1 LSYMGRPRLFS
12 REEVLEKALPLFWK
26 RGYAD
31 TGLKDLEEATGVN
44 KSGLYSEF
52 KDKEDLY
59 LAALRHYVN
68 TRRRD
73 LLAQDPPG
81 WGNIEAYLK
90 LRAASKDGLK
100 GCFAVNSMREA
111 DLLPDA
117 AQAMV
122 NENRDALKALLR
134 RNIEAERTRIPAEA
148 ITEMISTFLS
158 GLAIELNMKVGKSP
172 ARKVEDLMRVLRA
185 L

>member
-1 LSYMGRPRLFS
+1 MGRPRNFN
-12 REEVLEKALPLFWK
+12 REDVLEKVMPLFWR

-31 TGLKDLEEATGVN
+31 TGLKDIEAATGVN

-52 KDKEDLY
+52 KDKEDLF
-59 LAALRHYVN
+59 LAALRHYAQ

-90 LRAASKDGLK
+90 LRAAPKDGLR

-111 DLLPDA
+111 DLLPA
-117 AQAMV
+117 EAHAIV
-122 NENRDALKALLR
+122 NENRNELKRLLR
-134 RNIEAERTRIPAEA
+134 RNIEAERTRLPAEV
-148 ITEMISTFLS
+148 ITEILSTFLS
-158 GLAIELNMKVGKSP
+158 GLSIEINMKIGISP
-172 ARKVEDLMRVLRA
+172 AKKIEDLMRMLRA

>member
-1 LSYMGRPRLFS
+1 MGRPRNFN
-12 REEVLEKALPLFWK
+12 REDVLDKVMPLFWK

-31 TGLKDLEEATGVN
+31 TGLKDIEAATGVN

-52 KDKEDLY
+52 KDKEDLF
-59 LAALRHYVN
+59 LSALRHYAQ

-111 DLLPDA
+111 DLLPA
-117 AQAMV
+117 EAHAIV
-122 NENRDALKALLR
+122 NGNRNELKRLLR
-134 RNIEAERTRIPAEA
+134 RNIEAERTGLPAEV
-148 ITEMISTFLS
+148 ITEILSTFLS
-158 GLAIELNMKVGKSP
+158 GLSIETNMKIGISP
-172 ARKVEDLMRVLRA
+172 AKKIEDLMRMLRA

>member
-1 LSYMGRPRLFS
+1 MGRPRKFS
-12 REEVLEKALPLFWK
+12 REEVLEKAMPLFWK

-31 TGLKDLEEATGVN
+31 TGLQDLEKATGVN

-59 LAALRHYVN
+59 LAALRHYVK
-68 TRRRD
+68 TRRTRE

-81 WGNIEAYLK
+81 WGNIEAFLK
-90 LRAASKDGLK
+90 LRAAGKDGAK

-111 DLLPDA
+111 ELLPA
-117 AQAMV
+117 EAHGIV
-122 NENRDALKALLR
+122 NESRNELKRLFR
-134 RNIEAERTRIPAEA
+134 RNIEAEATRLPAEE
-148 ITEMISTFLS
+148 ITEILSTFFS
-158 GLAIELNMKVGKSP
+158 GLCIETNMRIGKSP
-172 ARKVEDLMRVLRA
+172 AQKVEDFMRCLRT

>member
-1 LSYMGRPRLFS
+1 MGRPRNFS

-31 TGLKDLEEATGVN
+31 TGLKDIEAATGVN

-52 KDKEDLY
+52 KDKEDLF
-59 LAALRHYVN
+59 LSALRHYVG
-68 TRRRD
+68 TRRRE
-73 LLAQDPPG
+73 LLSQDPPG

-90 LRAASKDGLK
+90 LRAGSKEGLK

-111 DLLPDA
+111 DLLPA
-117 AQAMV
+117 EAQAIV
-122 NENRDALKALLR
+122 SENRNELKRLLR
-134 RNIEAERTRIPAEA
+134 RNIEAEHTRLPAEV
-148 ITEMISTFLS
+148 ITEIVCTFLS
-158 GLAIELNMKVGKSP
+158 GLSIEMNMKVGKSP
-172 ARKVEDLMRVLRA
+172 TQKIDDLMRMLRS

>member
-1 LSYMGRPRLFS
+1 MGRPRQFS

-31 TGLKDLEEATGVN
+31 TGLKDIEEATGVN

-59 LAALRHYVN
+59 LAALRHYVK

-73 LLAQDPPG
+73 ELMRDPPG

-90 LRAASKDGLK
+90 ARAASKDGSK

-111 DLLPDA
+111 DLLPGEAREIIDG
-117 AQAMV
+117 
-122 NENRDALKALLR
+122 NREALEALLR
-134 RNIEAERTRIPAEA
+134 RNIEPEKPRLPVEA
-148 ITEMISTFLS
+148 ITEMILTFLS
-158 GLAIELNMKVGKSP
+158 GLSIEINMKVGKSST
-172 ARKVEDLMRVLRA
+172 RKIEDLMRVLRA